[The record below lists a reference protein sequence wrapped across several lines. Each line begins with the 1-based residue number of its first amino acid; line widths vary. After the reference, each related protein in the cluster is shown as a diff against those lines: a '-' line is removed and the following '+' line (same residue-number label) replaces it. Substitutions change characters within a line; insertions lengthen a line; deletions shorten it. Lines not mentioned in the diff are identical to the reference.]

1 MEHGNEEVFFFSS
14 KTHYAWEDLYLY
26 KFCPNQIIRRCV
38 PKDEQQDILQMC
50 HEEACGGHFAPMK
63 TSTKI
68 LQSRFYWP
76 TMFKDCYTHCK
87 SCPQSQQLGKSTQEA
102 VACKSN
108 DHKVVLKF
116 LKDNIFSRT
125 AYKTVLGMSP
135 YRTVYGKACH
145 LLVEL
150 EHRAY
155 GVIKNMN
162 FDSDQAG
169 AKRKYDL
176 NELEAY

>member
-1 MEHGNEEVFFFSS
+1 MVHKYSQLLGNRRASLRMEHGNEEVFFFSS

-87 SCPQSQQLGKSTQEA
+87 SCPQSQQLGKSTQGIK
-102 VACKSN
+102 CLKIIF
-108 DHKVVLKF
+108 VL
-116 LKDNIFSRT
+116 LRSLI
-125 AYKTVLGMSP
+125 V
-135 YRTVYGKACH
+135 KA
-145 LLVEL
+145 LTL
-150 EHRAY
+150 
-155 GVIKNMN
+155 
-162 FDSDQAG
+162 
-169 AKRKYDL
+169 
-176 NELEAY
+176 

>member
-1 MEHGNEEVFFFSS
+1 MSTPYHPQTNGQVELANREIKRILKKIVN
-14 KTHYAWEDLYLY
+14 TT
-26 KFCPNQIIRRCV
+26 R
-38 PKDEQQDILQMC
+38 KDW
-50 HEEACGGHFAPMK
+50 F
-63 TSTKI
+63 TK
-68 LQSRFYWP
+68 LSDALWAY
-76 TMFKDCYTHCK
+76 
-87 SCPQSQQLGKSTQEA
+87 
-102 VACKSN
+102 
-108 DHKVVLKF
+108 
-116 LKDNIFSRT
+116 RT